1 MPKKKYPMTQ
11 DRTPKNVPIQSEMVD
26 AKDIDQAYYDMAP
39 KTEAQRVGAARS
51 NFERSMKTYSDTLDL
66 AKTIKDPKARQEVY
80 ENAERAG
87 RSSSAASEDYEKA
100 KQQAGY
106 KKGGIVRGTGC
117 ASKGYGRGKMY

>member
-11 DRTPKNVPIQSEMVD
+11 DRTPRNIPIQSEMVD

-39 KTEAQRVGAARS
+39 KTEAQRVGSARRDA
-51 NFERSMKTYSDTLDL
+51 ERASKQVSDTLDL
-66 AKTIKDPKARQEVY
+66 AATFRDPKKQDEIY
-80 ENAERAG
+80 ERAKAAS
-87 RSSSAASEDYEKA
+87 RSASAASEDYERA